1 MSPIKIG
8 FVGLSASGWAAT
20 ALAPGL
26 LDPSLS
32 SSYSLTAISTTSA
45 ESAEKSAKKYS
56 ETVGHAVKAYHG
68 DTAQIA
74 NDPEVELVAVSV
86 KAPSHKAAL
95 LPAIEAGKDIFIE
108 WPAGVSL
115 KESTELAEAA
125 KKKGIRTIV
134 GLQGRQ
140 SPMIAKVMHPFID
153 VGRIGLTLTQIKE
166 ILDSGVIGKV
176 ISTSIV
182 SV

>member
-8 FVGLSASGWAAT
+8 FVGLSAKGWAAS

-32 SSYSLTAISTTSA
+32 SSYQLTAVSTTSA
-45 ESAEKSAKKYS
+45 ESAEASAKKYS
-56 ETVGHAVKAYHG
+56 EAVGHTVKAYYG
-68 DTAQIA
+68 DTSKIA

-86 KAPSHKAAL
+86 KAPAHKAAL

-108 WPAGVSL
+108 WPAGVGL

-125 KKKGIRTIV
+125 KKKGIRTMI
-134 GLQGRQ
+134 GLQERQ
-140 SPMIAKVMHPFID
+140 SPAVAKVFKGIH
-153 VGRIGLTLTQIKE
+153 
-166 ILDSGVIGKV
+166 
-176 ISTSIV
+176 
-182 SV
+182 